1 MLIDDGGVFV
11 AGLVDKGGCLA
22 RFANGVFFWI
32 FNAPEQQWVIT
43 SDIGVSYVGYLLQL
57 LYKLYHTLHVAG
69 SKVIIKGNITVNKDT
84 WYTLNLSVQV
94 CTINYYFTITI

>member
-43 SDIGVSYVGYLLQL
+43 SDIGASYVRISHNYL
-57 LYKLYHTLHVAG
+57 T
-69 SKVIIKGNITVNKDT
+69 S
-84 WYTLNLSVQV
+84 YT
-94 CTINYYFTITI
+94 IHYM

>member
-22 RFANGVFFWI
+22 RFANGVYFWI

-43 SDIGVSYVGYLLQL
+43 SDIGAFYVVMSHNYL
-57 LYKLYHTLHVAG
+57 T
-69 SKVIIKGNITVNKDT
+69 N
-84 WYTLNLSVQV
+84 YT
-94 CTINYYFTITI
+94 IHYM

>member
-22 RFANGVFFWI
+22 RFANGVYFWI

-43 SDIGVSYVGYLLQL
+43 SDIGAFYVVMSHNYLT
-57 LYKLYHTLHVAG
+57 K
-69 SKVIIKGNITVNKDT
+69 
-84 WYTLNLSVQV
+84 YT
-94 CTINYYFTITI
+94 IHYM